1 MVRLRIQELQ
11 ETLPEATPTTGI
23 KVTPKAAFRLG
34 TVRGEAPPV
43 ITQPVDDDA
52 VVELELDNG
61 LKLWVRADQ
70 LKDEFKD
77 VPDGRGG
84 L

>member
-52 VVELELDNG
+52 VVELDNG

-77 VPDGRGG
+77 APGGRGG